1 MTIHRR
7 AQAGRPNQDNIP
19 SPVRRALLAGVPA
32 AGLAG
37 FLASCSSGGSSGGTG
52 GGSGTSAKASPVASA
67 SLADE
72 LKKPA
77 EITFWAWTPDTQ
89 KEVDLFQ
96 AAYPNIKV
104 KLVNAGQGAPEYTKL
119 RTALKAGS
127 GVPDA
132 VQIEF
137 QYIPT
142 FSLQDNLLDMSRYG
156 ADESVQK
163 QFVDW
168 TWKQASPNGH
178 VYGIP
183 WDSGPMGLL
192 YRKDIFDK
200 YQIEVPKTWDDFAT
214 SAKKL
219 HAAAPGISM
228 TNLANNDVGAF
239 LSLMWQAGSRP
250 FSNLDKNNQMRINVS
265 DDKAKKVAD
274 FFTPLVQSGAVSTDP
289 DFNND
294 WYQGLAN
301 GKYATWFSAAWGPI
315 FLQGSAAKS
324 AGKWRAAPLP
334 QWDPA
339 NPKSGNWGGSTIA
352 VTKQTKYPAAA
363 TAFAIFMMSNKQTT
377 SMFSKTQFLFPTAK
391 AVLNDPSYIDQKL
404 PFYGGQQVNRV
415 FADIATTVGEDFE
428 WDPFHDY
435 VTSAADGTFGKAL
448 SGKTSLSAG
457 LDAWQANLVKYAKSQ
472 GVKVVTS

>member
-1 MTIHRR
+1 MTTHRSGR
-7 AQAGRPNQDNIP
+7 HPADILAQKDVM
-19 SPVRRALLAGVPA
+19 SPTRRALLAGIPA

-37 FLASCSSGGSSGGTG
+37 LLASCSGGSSGGGSSAG
-52 GGSGTSAKASPVASA
+52 GGSSTPLPSK

-72 LKKPA
+72 LSKPA

-96 AAYPNIKV
+96 AKYPNIKV
-104 KLVNAGQGAPEYTKL
+104 KLVNAGQGGAEYTKL

-127 GVPDA
+127 GAPDA

-142 FSLQDNLLDMSRYG
+142 FSLQDNLLDMSQYG
-156 ADESVQK
+156 ADDAVSK

-200 YQIEVPKTWDDFAT
+200 YKMAVPKTWDDFAT

-239 LSLMWQAGSRP
+239 LALMWQAGSRP
-250 FSNLDKNNQMRINVS
+250 FSSLDKNNQMKINVNGEQ
-265 DDKAKKVAD
+265 AKKVAD

-294 WYQGLAN
+294 WYQALAN

-352 VTKQTKYPAAA
+352 VTKKTKYPAAA
-363 TAFAIFMMSNKQTT
+363 TAFAIFMMTNSKTT
-377 SMFSKTQFLFPTAK
+377 SLFSKTQFLFPTTTALLK
-391 AVLNDPSYIDQKL
+391 DPSYIDQKL
-404 PFYGGQQVNRV
+404 PFYGNQQVNKI
-415 FADIATTVGEDFE
+415 FADIADTVGEDFE

-435 VTSAADGTFGKAL
+435 ATTAADSTFGKAL
-448 SGKTSLSAG
+448 GAKTSLPDG

-472 GVKVVTS
+472 GIKVTTT